1 MNNKSKNEKYFI
13 TLLLFIN
20 EGEEKTF
27 EEYESNV
34 LPLLKN
40 YNGELIYRIR
50 PEKENYLTH
59 PEECPHEIHLISF
72 NSKKDFENFK
82 NSKEREEF
90 CPLREKSIKKVTLIE
105 GMLA

>member
-1 MNNKSKNEKYFI
+1 MKNKAKNEKYFI

-20 EGEEKTF
+20 EGEEETF
-27 EEYESNV
+27 EQYESNV

-50 PEKENYLTH
+50 PDKENYLPR

-72 NSKKDFENFK
+72 NSKKDFENYM
-82 NSKEREEF
+82 NCKEREEF
-90 CPLREKSIKKVTLIE
+90 YLLRERSIQKVNLVE